1 MKGRDNLG
9 SRVSFIFLQTSI
21 RHKKNNKKEQQ
32 DVEKDN
38 KYRRVFLKK

>member
-1 MKGRDNLG
+1 MNGRDKPG
-9 SRVSFIFLQTSI
+9 QSRFLSFSKTLIG
-21 RHKKNNKKEQQ
+21 HKENNKKEQQ